1 MLLDNMIASG
11 AFPYG
16 YDAKDGTVQSGYAFW
31 KQNLAERSVRLFDW
45 ENTGDIPEDEFEK
58 IIMFNGMGFGTKV
71 KKTGKHVL
79 LNCNYGGD
87 PTYYYDRWES
97 VMVRSPLYSG
107 EAKPGRDGVLFRNNS
122 MCTSILPLIHRYAV
136 LLAHTDT
143 TYIDT
148 LINARDASGI
158 PVVQTEEQLNS
169 YIEHRNAIANGKIK
183 PVSDTAMLGVTFAT
197 SNSSVAINPKDILEC
212 RQNLLCAF
220 YNDIG
225 VRAHQ
230 TKKSNMIQ
238 AEVGQDDQML
248 LLNLDD
254 MLESRKKAA
263 DEYNARYGTNLTVDK
278 SKELKEMEVNGYG
291 ENFNPGT
298 VQNSTEQ

>member
-1 MLLDNMIASG
+1 MLLDSMINAG

-31 KQNLAERSVRLFDW
+31 KQNLAERSIRLFDW

-79 LNCNYGGD
+79 LNCNYGGN

-107 EAKPGRDGVLFRNNS
+107 EAKPGKDGVLFRNNS

-183 PVSDTAMLGVTFAT
+183 PVSDTAMLGVTFAA

-263 DEYNARYGTNLTVDK
+263 EEFNARYGTDLKVDK
-278 SKELKEMEVNGYG
+278 SEELKDMEENGYG
-291 ENFNPGT
+291 QNFNPGT
-298 VQNSTEQ
+298 VQNSEK